1 MYSYFMTQRPP
12 MPGAMPRDGLVDI
25 EEYDSRE
32 YRYEIMREAWAKL
45 VYSRELTRQ
54 EMSDYE
60 LVPGT
65 YSGMEV

>member
-1 MYSYFMTQRPP
+1 
-12 MPGAMPRDGLVDI
+12 MPRDGLVEI

-32 YRYEIMREAWAKL
+32 YRPEIMREAWAKL
-45 VYSRELTRQ
+45 VYSRELTRK